1 MLYPWWLP
9 SILIRSR
16 PVARNAMLE
25 PHPAWGDYGVMVSR
39 TRGQSKSICVNYDF
53 GEWSILMT

>member
-1 MLYPWWLP
+1 MVKELTQEGG
-9 SILIRSR
+9 SAGR
-16 PVARNAMLE
+16 AE
-25 PHPAWGDYGVMVSR
+25 THPAWGDYRVMVSR